1 MTFAT
6 LALLVLVGLTGPLL
20 SARRAWRVPLIAG
33 ELLAGLVV
41 GASGFRWVD
50 ATEPTLTLLAQ
61 IGFGLIMLVIGS
73 HIPVLDRTVRAAVG
87 RGALGALLVAVVAVG
102 LGIGVA
108 VLFGN
113 PHGAVYAVLIAS
125 SSAALVLPM
134 LQSLGVS
141 AASAAQLIAQI
152 AIADVACILALPLV
166 LQPSR
171 VPLVALGGLGIAA
184 AGVVLVIALRRIGP
198 RRLHLLHAVSESRGF
213 ALELRISLLALFA
226 LAGVAQFTHVSVM
239 MAGFTLGLVLAA
251 VGQPRRL
258 ARQLFGMTEGFF
270 GPLFF
275 VWLGSSIDLRQLVTH
290 PQMILLGLA
299 LGAAA
304 VIAHLVARTVGLP
317 WSQTVASAGQLGVPV
332 AAVALGVATSGLLP
346 GEGAAILLG
355 ALVAVVSSSAAVAAV
370 SRRAA
375 ATPAAPS
382 GTTPVVSPPP
392 PPT

>member
-6 LALLVLVGLTGPLL
+6 LALLVLVGLAGPLL

-41 GASGFRWVD
+41 GASGFGWVD
-50 ATEPTLTLLAQ
+50 ASEPTLTLLAQ

-73 HIPVLDRTVRAAVG
+73 HIPVLDRAVRSAIG
-87 RGALGALLVAVVAVG
+87 RGALGALLVALVAAA

-108 VLFGN
+108 LLFGN
-113 PHGAVYAVLIAS
+113 QHGAVYTVLIAS

-134 LQSLGVS
+134 LQSMGIA
-141 AASAAQLIAQI
+141 AASAAQLVAQI

-171 VPLVALGGLGIAA
+171 VPLVALGGVGIAA
-184 AGVVLVIALRRIGP
+184 AGVVLVVVLRRIGP
-198 RRLHLLHAVSESRGF
+198 RRLHLLHAVSESRRF
-213 ALELRISLLALFA
+213 ALELRFSLLALFA
-226 LAGVAQFTHVSVM
+226 LAGIAQFTHVSVM

-275 VWLGSSIDLRQLVTH
+275 VWLGASIDLRHLAAH

-304 VIAHLVARTVGLP
+304 VLAHLIARAAGLP
-317 WSQTVASAGQLGVPV
+317 WPQTVASAGQLGVPV
-332 AAVALGVATSGLLP
+332 AAVALGVETSTLLP

-355 ALVAVVSSSAAVAAV
+355 ALVAVVSSTAAVAAV
-370 SRRAA
+370 SRRSR
-375 ATPAAPS
+375 TDPADPP
-382 GTTPVVSPPP
+382 GTTPAVSP
-392 PPT
+392 TG

>member
-6 LALLVLVGLTGPLL
+6 LALLVLVGLAGPLL
-20 SARRAWRVPLIAG
+20 SARRTWRVPLIAG
-33 ELLAGLVV
+33 ELLAGLVI
-41 GASGFRWVD
+41 GATGFRWVD

-73 HIPVLDRTVRAAVG
+73 HIPVLDRAVRSAVG
-87 RGALGALLVAVVAVG
+87 RGALGAVLVAVVAVG
-102 LGIGVA
+102 LGVGVA
-108 VLFGN
+108 ALFGN
-113 PHGAVYAVLIAS
+113 QHGAVYAVLIAS

-134 LQSLGVS
+134 LQSLS
-141 AASAAQLIAQI
+141 ITAASAAQLIAQI

-184 AGVVLVIALRRIGP
+184 TGAVLVVVLRRIGP
-198 RRLHLLHAVSESRGF
+198 RRLHRLHKVSESRRF
-213 ALELRISLLALFA
+213 ALELRFSLLALFA
-226 LAGVAQFTHVSVM
+226 LAGIAQFTHVSVM

-275 VWLGSSIDLRQLVTH
+275 VWLGASINLRNLGSH

-304 VIAHLVARTVGLP
+304 VLAHLIGRVAGLP
-317 WSQTVASAGQLGVPV
+317 WSQAVASAGQLGVPV
-332 AAVALGVATSGLLP
+332 AAVALGVQTSALLP

-355 ALVAVVSSSAAVAAV
+355 ALVAVVSSSVAVAAV
-370 SRRAA
+370 SGRAGTA
-375 ATPAAPS
+375 AQAPT
-382 GTTPVVSPPP
+382 GTTPAVSPPG
-392 PPT
+392 

>member
-6 LALLVLVGLTGPLL
+6 LALLMLVGLAGPLL

-41 GASGFRWVD
+41 GATGFRWVD
-50 ATEPTLTLLAQ
+50 AAEPTLTLLAQ

-73 HIPVLDRTVRAAVG
+73 HIPVRNRTVRAAVG
-87 RGALGALLVAVVAVG
+87 KGALGALLVAVVAVG

-108 VLFGN
+108 ALFGTQ
-113 PHGAVYAVLIAS
+113 HGAVYAVLIAS

-134 LQSLGVS
+134 LQSLS
-141 AASAAQLIAQI
+141 ITAASAAQLIAQI
-152 AIADVACILALPLV
+152 AIADVACIVALPLV

-184 AGVVLVIALRRIGP
+184 VGAVLVIVLRRIGP
-198 RRLHLLHAVSESRGF
+198 RRLRRLHKLSESRRF
-213 ALELRISLLALFA
+213 ALELRLSLLALFA
-226 LAGVAQFTHVSVM
+226 LAGIAQFTHVSVM

-251 VGQPRRL
+251 IGQPRRL

-275 VWLGSSIDLRQLVTH
+275 VWLGASIDLRHLVAH

-304 VIAHLVARTVGLP
+304 VLAHLLARAAGLP

-332 AAVALGVATSGLLP
+332 AAVALGVETSSLLP

-355 ALVAVVSSSAAVAAV
+355 ALVAVVSSSIAVAAV
-370 SRRAA
+370 SKRA
-375 ATPAAPS
+375 ATPAEPPGPAPAES
-382 GTTPVVSPPP
+382 RAG
-392 PPT
+392 

>member
-6 LALLVLVGLTGPLL
+6 LALLVLVGLAGPLL
-20 SARRAWRVPLIAG
+20 AARRSWRIPVIAG
-33 ELLAGLVV
+33 ELLAGLVI
-41 GASGFRWVD
+41 GASGFGWLD
-50 ATEPTLTLLAQ
+50 ASEPTVTLLAQ

-73 HIPVLDRTVRAAVG
+73 HIPILDRTVRAAVG
-87 RGALGALLVAVVAVG
+87 RGAAGTGLVAVVAIG
-102 LGIGVA
+102 LGVGVA
-108 VLFGN
+108 ALFGN
-113 PHGAVYAVLIAS
+113 DHGAVYAVLIAS

-134 LQSLGVS
+134 MQSLGIGAS
-141 AASAAQLIAQI
+141 SAAQLVAQI

-184 AGVVLVIALRRIGP
+184 IGVVLAMVLRRLGKP
-198 RRLHLLHAVSESRGF
+198 RRRAMHRFSESRQF
-213 ALELRISLLALFA
+213 ALELRFSLLALFG

-275 VWLGSSIDLRQLVTH
+275 VWLGASIDLRHLIAN
-290 PQMILLGLA
+290 PGMILLGLA
-299 LGAAA
+299 LGVAA
-304 VIAHLVARTVGLP
+304 VIAHLAARAVGLP
-317 WSQTVASAGQLGVPV
+317 WAQTVASAGQLGVPV
-332 AAVALGVATSGLLP
+332 AAVALGVETNGLLP

-355 ALVAVVSSSAAVAAV
+355 ALVAVVASSVAVAVV
-370 SRRAA
+370 SRR
-375 ATPAAPS
+375 TRAAPV
-382 GTTPVVSPPP
+382 TPGAARPASP
-392 PPT
+392 

>member
-6 LALLVLVGLTGPLL
+6 LALLVLVGLAGPLL

-33 ELLAGLVV
+33 ELLAGLVI
-41 GASGFRWVD
+41 GATGFRWVD
-50 ATEPTLTLLAQ
+50 ASEPTLTLLAQ

-73 HIPVLDRTVRAAVG
+73 HIPILDRRVRASVG
-87 RGALGALLVAVVAVG
+87 RGALGALLVAVAAAG
-102 LGIGVA
+102 LGITVA
-108 VLFGN
+108 AVFGN
-113 PHGAVYAVLIAS
+113 RHGAVYAVLIAS

-166 LQPSR
+166 LQPGR
-171 VPLVALGGLGIAA
+171 APLVAIGGVGIAV
-184 AGVVLVIALRRIGP
+184 AGLVIVIVLRRIGP
-198 RRLHLLHAVSESRGF
+198 RRLHLVHAVSESRQF
-213 ALELRISLLALFA
+213 ALELRVSLLLLFA
-226 LAGVAQFTHVSVM
+226 LAGIAQFTHVSVM

-275 VWLGSSIDLRQLVTH
+275 VWLGASIDLRQLATH

-304 VIAHLVARTVGLP
+304 VLAHLLGHVVGLP

-332 AAVALGVATSGLLP
+332 AAVALGVETRTLLP

-355 ALVAVVSSSAAVAAV
+355 ALVAVVSSTAAVAAV
-370 SRRAA
+370 SRG
-375 ATPAAPS
+375 TAAPTEPS
-382 GTTPVVSPPP
+382 SPAPSADQP
-392 PPT
+392 S

>member
-6 LALLVLVGLTGPLL
+6 LALIVLVGLGGPLL
-20 SARRAWRVPLIAG
+20 SARKSWRVPLIAG

-41 GASGFRWVD
+41 GASGLQWVD
-50 ATEPTLTLLAQ
+50 STEPTLTLLAQ

-87 RGALGALLVAVVAVG
+87 RGALGALFVAVIATG
-102 LGIGVA
+102 LGIAVA
-108 VLFGN
+108 ALFGN

-134 LQSLGVS
+134 LQSLGVT
-141 AASAAQLIAQI
+141 AESAAQLIAQI
-152 AIADVACILALPLV
+152 AVADVACILALPLV

-171 VPLVALGGLGIAA
+171 VPLVALGGLGIAVV
-184 AGVVLVIALRRIGP
+184 GVVLVFALRRIGP
-198 RRLHLLHAVSESRGF
+198 HRLHAMHEVSESRQF
-213 ALELRISLLALFA
+213 ALELRFSLLALFG
-226 LAGVAQFTHVSVM
+226 LAAVAQFTHVSVM

-275 VWLGSSIDLRQLVTH
+275 VWLGSSIDLRNLVTH

-299 LGAAA
+299 LGVAA
-304 VIAHLVARTVGLP
+304 VLAHLVARAIGLP
-317 WSQTVASAGQLGVPV
+317 WSQAVASAGQLGVPV
-332 AAVALGVATSGLLP
+332 AAVALGVETATLLP

-355 ALVAVVSSSAAVAAV
+355 ALVAVVSSSIAVATV
-370 SRRAA
+370 SRRTA
-375 ATPAAPS
+375 ATAPGS
-382 GTTPVVSPPP
+382 TG
-392 PPT
+392 

>member
-6 LALLVLVGLTGPLL
+6 LALLVLVGLAGPLL

-33 ELLAGLVV
+33 ELLAGLVI
-41 GASGFRWVD
+41 GATGFRWVD
-50 ATEPTLTLLAQ
+50 ASEPTLTLLAQ

-73 HIPVLDRTVRAAVG
+73 HIPILDRRVRASVG
-87 RGALGALLVAVVAVG
+87 RGASGALLVAVAAVG
-102 LGIGVA
+102 LGIAVA
-108 VLFGN
+108 ALFGN
-113 PHGAVYAVLIAS
+113 RHGAVYAVLIAS

-134 LQSLGVS
+134 LQSLRVS

-166 LQPSR
+166 LQPGR
-171 VPLVALGGLGIAA
+171 VPLVAIGGIGIAA
-184 AGVVLVIALRRIGP
+184 AGLVIVIVLRRIGP
-198 RRLHLLHAVSESRGF
+198 RRLHLVHAVSESRQF
-213 ALELRISLLALFA
+213 ALELRVSLLLLFA
-226 LAGVAQFTHVSVM
+226 LAGIAQFTHVSVM

-275 VWLGSSIDLRQLVTH
+275 VWLGSSIDLRQLATH
-290 PQMILLGLA
+290 PQMVLLGLA
-299 LGAAA
+299 LGTAA
-304 VIAHLVARTVGLP
+304 VLAHLLGRVVGLP

-332 AAVALGVATSGLLP
+332 AAVALGVEARSLLP

-355 ALVAVVSSSAAVAAV
+355 ALVAVVSSTAAVAAV
-370 SRRAA
+370 SRGTTAEP
-375 ATPAAPS
+375 TEPSGSAPS
-382 GTTPVVSPPP
+382 ADRPS
-392 PPT
+392 

>member
-6 LALLVLVGLTGPLL
+6 LALLVLVGLAGPLL

-33 ELLAGLVV
+33 ELLAGLVI
-41 GASGFRWVD
+41 GATGFRWVD
-50 ATEPTLTLLAQ
+50 ASGPTLTLLAQ

-73 HIPVLDRTVRAAVG
+73 HIPILDRRVRASVG
-87 RGALGALLVAVVAVG
+87 RGALGALLVAVAAAG
-102 LGIGVA
+102 LGITVA
-108 VLFGN
+108 AVFGN
-113 PHGAVYAVLIAS
+113 RHGAVYAVLIAS

-134 LQSLGVS
+134 LQSLRVS

-166 LQPSR
+166 LQPGR
-171 VPLVALGGLGIAA
+171 APLVAIGGVGIAV
-184 AGVVLVIALRRIGP
+184 AGLVIVIVLRRIGP
-198 RRLHLLHAVSESRGF
+198 RRLHLVHAVSESRQF
-213 ALELRISLLALFA
+213 ALELRVSLLLLFA
-226 LAGVAQFTHVSVM
+226 LAGIAQFTHVSVM

-275 VWLGSSIDLRQLVTH
+275 VWLGASIDLRQLATH

-304 VIAHLVARTVGLP
+304 VVAHLLGRAGGLP

-332 AAVALGVATSGLLP
+332 AAVALGVETRTLLP

-355 ALVAVVSSSAAVAAV
+355 ALVAVVSSTAAVAAV
-370 SRRAA
+370 SRG
-375 ATPAAPS
+375 TAAPTEPS
-382 GTTPVVSPPP
+382 SPAPSADQSS
-392 PPT
+392 

>member
-1 MTFAT
+1 
-6 LALLVLVGLTGPLL
+6 
-20 SARRAWRVPLIAG
+20 
-33 ELLAGLVV
+33 
-41 GASGFRWVD
+41 VD

-73 HIPVLDRTVRAAVG
+73 HIPVLNRTVRAAVG
-87 RGALGALLVAVVAVG
+87 KGALGALLVAVVAIG

-108 VLFGN
+108 ALFGTQ
-113 PHGAVYAVLIAS
+113 HGAVYAVLIAS

-134 LQSLGVS
+134 LQSLS
-141 AASAAQLIAQI
+141 ITAASAAQLIAQI
-152 AIADVACILALPLV
+152 AIADVACIVALPLV

-184 AGVVLVIALRRIGP
+184 VGAVLVIVLRRIGP
-198 RRLHLLHAVSESRGF
+198 RRLRRLHKLSESRRF
-213 ALELRISLLALFA
+213 ALELRLSLLALFA
-226 LAGVAQFTHVSVM
+226 LAGIAQFTHVSVM

-251 VGQPRRL
+251 IGQPRRL

-275 VWLGSSIDLRQLVTH
+275 VWLGASIDLRHLAAH

-304 VIAHLVARTVGLP
+304 VLAHLLARAAGLP

-332 AAVALGVATSGLLP
+332 AAVALGVETSSLLP

-355 ALVAVVSSSAAVAAV
+355 ALVAVVSSSVAVAAV
-370 SRRAA
+370 SKRA
-375 ATPAAPS
+375 ATPAEPPGPAPAES
-382 GTTPVVSPPP
+382 RAG
-392 PPT
+392 

>member
-6 LALLVLVGLTGPLL
+6 LALLVLVGLAGPLL

-41 GASGFRWVD
+41 GATGFRWVD

-73 HIPVLDRTVRAAVG
+73 HIPVRNHTVRAAVG
-87 RGALGALLVAVVAVG
+87 KGALGALLVALVAIG

-108 VLFGN
+108 ALFGTQ
-113 PHGAVYAVLIAS
+113 HGPVYAVLIAS

-134 LQSLGVS
+134 LQSLS
-141 AASAAQLIAQI
+141 ITAASAAQLIAQI
-152 AIADVACILALPLV
+152 AIADVACIVALPLV

-184 AGVVLVIALRRIGP
+184 VGAVLVIVLRRIGP
-198 RRLHLLHAVSESRGF
+198 RRLRRLHKLSESRRF
-213 ALELRISLLALFA
+213 ALELRLSLLALFA
-226 LAGVAQFTHVSVM
+226 LAGIAQFTHVSVM

-251 VGQPRRL
+251 IGQPRRL

-275 VWLGSSIDLRQLVTH
+275 VWLGASIDLRHLVAH

-304 VIAHLVARTVGLP
+304 VLAHLLARAAGLP

-332 AAVALGVATSGLLP
+332 AAVALGVETSSLLP

-355 ALVAVVSSSAAVAAV
+355 ALVAVVSSSIAVAAV
-370 SRRAA
+370 SKRA
-375 ATPAAPS
+375 ATPAEPPGPAPAAS
-382 GTTPVVSPPP
+382 RAG
-392 PPT
+392 

>member
-6 LALLVLVGLTGPLL
+6 LALLVLVGLAGPLL

-33 ELLAGLVV
+33 ELLAGLVI
-41 GASGFRWVD
+41 GTSGLRWLD
-50 ATEPTLTLLAQ
+50 PAEPTLTLLAQ

-87 RGALGALLVAVVAVG
+87 KGAAGAFLVALVAVG

-108 VLFGN
+108 ALFGN
-113 PHGAVYAVLIAS
+113 QHGAVYAVLIAS

-184 AGVVLVIALRRIGP
+184 AGIVLVIVLRRVGA
-198 RRLHLLHAVSESRGF
+198 RRLHRLHAVSESRGF

-226 LAGVAQFTHVSVM
+226 LAGIAEFTHVSVM

-275 VWLGSSIDLRQLVTH
+275 VWLGSSIDLSHLATH

-304 VIAHLVARTVGLP
+304 VLAHLAARAVGLP
-317 WSQTVASAGQLGVPV
+317 WAQTVASAGQLGVPV
-332 AAVALGVATSGLLP
+332 AAVALGVETSSLLP

-355 ALVAVVSSSAAVAAV
+355 ALVAVVSSSVAVATV
-370 SRRAA
+370 SRRTAA
-375 ATPAAPS
+375 APPEPTPPS
-382 GTTPVVSPPP
+382 GPASQVTPE
-392 PPT
+392 